1 MKKSHCVV
9 LYTHVRIY
17 ICHPGSVG
25 GGYLFVS
32 RVFNP
37 LDYSYGG
44 AAAAVVV
51 AAVPAKGEVAAGR
64 RGAAR
69 EVMPANRYRSL
80 ILSLLHPF
88 GVTLTA
94 TVACCSAHVI
104 SVAGARGWPP
114 PYGHTHRAPARL
126 TAATV
131 ILTYTYTRH
140 RRAHAV
146 DDARV
151 RDVAAALT
159 LQPPPQTAVLRR
171 ATAALITYVYVGV
184 WVLFVSYIHNV
195 YIVIMRVKRVYKHIY
210 RCT

>member
-1 MKKSHCVV
+1 MCV
-9 LYTHVRIY
+9 Y

-44 AAAAVVV
+44 AAAAVLV
-51 AAVPAKGEVAAGR
+51 AAVSAKGEVGAGWH
-64 RGAAR
+64 GAAR

-104 SVAGARGWPP
+104 SVAGARGRPP
-114 PYGHTHRAPARL
+114 PYGHTRRARDRL

-131 ILTYTYTRH
+131 ILTYVYAPPSRARCGRRACPRCR
-140 RRAHAV
+140 RRAHPS
-146 DDARV
+146 
-151 RDVAAALT
+151 T
-159 LQPPPQTAVLRR
+159 PTPQTAVLRR
-171 ATAALITYVYVGV
+171 ATAALKMYVYVGV
-184 WVLFVSYIHNV
+184 WVLFVSYIHN
-195 YIVIMRVKRVYKHIY
+195 IW
-210 RCT
+210 